1 MDHRP
6 KCEGKIIKNI
16 EDSIGEYLH
25 VIEFDK
31 DSFNRTQKAITLM
44 GNNKLDFIECENL
57 NSSKNTK

>member
-31 DSFNRTQKAITLM
+31 DSFNRTQKAI
-44 GNNKLDFIECENL
+44 
-57 NSSKNTK
+57 SSCTI